1 MLHVL
6 RRPSTLTFA
15 TAATAIYAVA
25 IGLVALLPR
34 LRHPDV
40 VATAVLVD
48 LTIVVPILFAIL
60 VRRSRSWAG
69 IVPVFLLSL
78 LGARLVL
85 PESARA
91 VLPALRLLALPAE
104 LATLLFVLWRI
115 RGAMG
120 GLAAEF
126 DVVARLERAIA
137 PAVPNRRLAELLAY
151 ELGVIYYGLLSW
163 RDRPAP
169 EAGRTFSYH
178 RAGGYAAIVSALLIV
193 SACEIVGAHMLVSLA
208 SSTAA
213 WLLTAISL
221 YGVVWIVGDYQAV
234 RLRPLLV
241 GTDGLAVRLGLRWS
255 VWIPRDAIAAIVP
268 APKRP
273 ASKRAPGHLHAAL
286 LVSPQWHVNLRE
298 PLVARGPYGIT
309 KRVTTVALAADDR
322 TALRQALIECGLLFP
337 LGTGGPS
344 GIHALQLG

>member
-1 MLHVL
+1 MLSVL
-6 RRPSTLTFA
+6 RRPCTLTFA
-15 TAATAIYAVA
+15 AAATATYAAA
-25 IGLVALLPR
+25 IGLVAILPR
-34 LRHPDV
+34 LRHPEV

-60 VRRSRSWAG
+60 VRRTGSWAG

-85 PESARA
+85 PESARGA
-91 VLPALRLLALPAE
+91 LPALRLLAVPAE
-104 LATLLFVLWRI
+104 LATVLFVLWRV
-115 RGAMG
+115 RGAMS
-120 GLAAEF
+120 GLAAEV
-126 DVVARLERAIA
+126 DVVARLERAIGA
-137 PAVPNRRLAELLAY
+137 GVPNRRLAELLAY
-151 ELGVIYYGLLSW
+151 ELAVIYYGLFSW

-169 EAGRTFSYH
+169 EAGRAFSYH
-178 RAGGYAAIVSALLIV
+178 RAGGYTAIVWALLIV
-193 SACEIVGAHMLVSLA
+193 SACEIVGTHILVSLA

-221 YGVVWIVGDYQAV
+221 YGVIWILGDLQAV

-255 VWIPRDAIAAIVP
+255 VWIPRDVIAAVVP
-268 APKRP
+268 APKVP
-273 ASKRAPGHLHAAL
+273 AAKRAPGHLRAAL
-286 LVSPQWHVNLRE
+286 MVSPQWHVNLRE

-322 TALRQALIECGLLFP
+322 MALRQALFECGLLIEP
-337 LGTGGPS
+337 REGGPS
-344 GIHALQLG
+344 GNRAL